1 MANYEQ
7 ASVNIKKTRLNR
19 LESRAKNK
27 TRTTNRIRKKTKMR
41 NGLFVNVNEAEL
53 SKTIQ
58 LGGFIS
64 KMLGNIMAH
73 LGKKTLIDFE

>member
-1 MANYEQ
+1 
-7 ASVNIKKTRLNR
+7 
-19 LESRAKNK
+19 
-27 TRTTNRIRKKTKMR
+27 MR